1 MQPYGLTFIAEDCSF
16 PVPLQ
21 NVSVEAN
28 TTVCQTYK
36 NVEQNTIEAIYKFP
50 LHEATAVC
58 GFEAEIDGKKKVKGI
73 VKEAKQAA
81 KEYDEAIQQ
90 GHGAYLLEEQLP
102 DIFQCSIGNITAGQT
117 VVIRITY
124 VTELK
129 HDAESENVRF
139 VFPTVIAPRYG
150 SFGFSLND
158 WKKPV
163 PDLVS
168 YTYKTDYYLK
178 LAITC
183 RMTSVIQNIESP
195 SHHISVEL
203 NINGNPNVSKV
214 TLAEQITFLEKDFIL
229 VVKSLGL
236 DQPRAFVEYNP
247 KMETNC
253 VMLTLVPK
261 FAINE
266 VMSELIFVIDRSG
279 SMQGGPIKKASEA
292 LQLLLRSLPENCF
305 FNVISFG
312 SRFDSLFKKSQ
323 PYTEGS
329 FSKALK
335 HAQEMDAN
343 YGGTEIYNPLKWVF
357 ENSSK
362 DMPTSVF
369 LLTDGQVYNVDQIV
383 ELIKS
388 SEEKK
393 KDDLRLFSIGIG
405 NSVSH
410 HLVESVSR
418 AGKGYAQ
425 FVTYT
430 ERMDK
435 KIIGMLKNAIKP
447 PIKDYNITWTN
458 QILDDVSPVEI
469 KPVDKPIISFYSDN
483 ATPPPATQDIFTD
496 IKIQQAPFLIPPI
509 YPGTRF
515 IVYCILEKG
524 IELCKEIIL
533 SAISN
538 DGPMKLSI
546 TLDPVILQGSKIH
559 TLTARKLIQ
568 DLEDG
573 TSFIHKHQSNSG
585 KTIPNSLI
593 REQVVNLGVTYSLAS
608 KHTSFLAIDERDINL
623 VAVSKSSE
631 FPTIR
636 SLEDSAGAPLTT
648 SASITRRARSARRQS
663 QTVKDLA
670 CAARGKV
677 ISDEIYTYMY
687 SDEINQVATVLS
699 ATSVKSKPPKIETL
713 YNFLDF
719 QSFDGSFLPSAK
731 FYSWFGK
738 NDFKDFEIIGIENE
752 KVLCLTLALAYLE
765 IIIFETF
772 KDECEMCY
780 EKAKKV
786 LKKEVGGDEQKIN
799 EILEKG
805 KEWVNKWAVE

>member
-1 MQPYGLTFIAEDCSF
+1 MSNLA
-16 PVPLQ
+16 
-21 NVSVEAN
+21 
-28 TTVCQTYK
+28 TVCQTYK
-36 NVEQNTIEAIYKFP
+36 NVEQKTIEAIYKFP
-50 LHEATAVC
+50 LHEAAAVC

-117 VVIRITY
+117 VVIKITY

-129 HDAESENVRF
+129 HDAEFENVRF
-139 VFPTVIAPRYG
+139 VFPTAIAPRYG
-150 SFGFSLND
+150 SSDYSSSND
-158 WKKPV
+158 GKKLV
-163 PDLVS
+163 PDVVS
-168 YTYKTDYYLK
+168 YSDKTDYYLK

-203 NINGNPNVSKV
+203 NIDGNPNVSKV
-214 TLAEQITFLEKDFIL
+214 TLADQITYLEKDFIL
-229 VVKSLGL
+229 VVKRPLSNITLKRKL
-236 DQPRAFVEYNP
+236 I
-247 KMETNC
+247 

-266 VMSELIFVIDRSG
+266 AMSELIFVIDRSG

-292 LQLLLRSLPENCF
+292 LQLFLRSLPENCL
-305 FNVISFG
+305 FNVVSFG

-323 PYTEGS
+323 PYSEGS

-335 HAQEMDAN
+335 RAQEMDAN
-343 YGGTEIYNPLKWVF
+343 YGGTEIYNPLQWVF
-357 ENSSK
+357 ENSRN
-362 DMPTSVF
+362 DMPTSIF

-388 SEEKK
+388 SKEKK

-405 NSVSH
+405 DSVSH

-425 FVTYT
+425 FVTNT

-435 KIIGMLKNAIKP
+435 KIIGMLKNAIKS

-458 QILDDVSPVEI
+458 NDALPVEI
-469 KPVDKPIISFYSDN
+469 KPINNPII
-483 ATPPPATQDIFTD
+483 T
-496 IKIQQAPFLIPPI
+496 PFLIPSI
-509 YPGTRF
+509 YSGARF

-524 IELCKEIIL
+524 LEPCKEIIL

-546 TLDPVILQGSKIH
+546 PLDPVVLQGSKIH
-559 TLTARKLIQ
+559 TLAARKLIQ

-573 TSFIHKHQSNSG
+573 TSFIHKHHRNSN
-585 KTIPNSLI
+585 KIMPYSLI
-593 REQVVNLGVTYSLAS
+593 REQIVKLGVTYSLAS
-608 KHTSFLAIDERDINL
+608 KYTSFLAVDERDSELLAEAKILSDQRVVPVAAASFSVLRSHKLFLSSSKPIFNL
-623 VAVSKSSE
+623 YLHNLLGAIYNYQYSRASSIESIRTKFSLCLEEQDSLIHYMSAPKKEQDSSFLEEQDFSFLEETSYIGSNNSSVS
-631 FPTIR
+631 
-636 SLEDSAGAPLTT
+636 
-648 SASITRRARSARRQS
+648 
-663 QTVKDLA
+663 
-670 CAARGKV
+670 
-677 ISDEIYTYMY
+677 
-687 SDEINQVATVLS
+687 VLPY
-699 ATSVKSKPPKIETL
+699 TSVKSKPPKIETL
-713 YNFLDF
+713 YSFLNF

-731 FYSWFGK
+731 FYSWFDK
-738 NDFKDFEIIGIENE
+738 HDFKDFENIGIENE

-765 IIIFETF
+765 IIMFETF

-780 EKAKKV
+780 EKAKKA

-799 EILEKG
+799 EILEKV
-805 KEWVNKWAVE
+805 KEWVNKWTNE